1 LLIKFIH
8 VFLPTARDMEELKL
22 RLAQHKVDYLKLF
35 KMIDRNQRGVASAE
49 DFYHYYIN
57 AGGKLNYSPEDF

>member
-1 LLIKFIH
+1 
-8 VFLPTARDMEELKL
+8 M

-49 DFYHYYIN
+49 DFY
-57 AGGKLNYSPEDF
+57 